1 MTNNI
6 SEVTRRSIIDFL
18 TTSNIAWSGRLQDNE
33 FLSRLYDLGKIPSTD
48 RRFSDAAGDIYQ
60 HCVMNSDW
68 SDDWV
73 FFDQR
78 FNLLRGTD
86 EEFLRFLCETAHPV
100 VRPSQD
106 QVIEL
111 VEEYNKELSK
121 DGWRIIEV
129 KQISG
134 RPIFAPQANGQ
145 CVQVFDEPTG
155 WQKVDR
161 QLQQAKSTLFSSHSE
176 EDFQAVG
183 LLCRETLISVAQAV
197 FDPACH
203 IISDGVSASSTDA
216 TRMLQA
222 VFDFELKGNANEDAR
237 RHSKAAVQ
245 LSLALQHK
253 RTADYRMAA
262 LCLEATASVTNLMA
276 ILFKQ
281 KRTSIITSHN
291 DPFRLCV
298 KELFDILSGY
308 DWPKK
313 VVDKTNQKISFLE
326 NSTATV
332 WIDDELRDTRNTFLS
347 QCKTAI
353 RARELGGGDY
363 RCSMEREETC
373 MLLKNAAERLEAGLT
388 GKALTPW
395 FDPFV

>member
-18 TTSNIAWSGRLQDNE
+18 TAGNISWSGRLQDNE
-33 FLSRLYDLGKIPSTD
+33 FLARLYDLGKLPSTD
-48 RRFSDAAGDIYQ
+48 RRFSDAAGDIFQ

-68 SDDWV
+68 NDDWV
-73 FFDQR
+73 FYDQR
-78 FNLLRGTD
+78 FNLLRSAD
-86 EEFLRFLCETAHPV
+86 EEFLRFLCETVHPV
-100 VRPSQD
+100 VRPSQE
-106 QVIEL
+106 QVIKL
-111 VEEYNKELSK
+111 VEAYNKELAK
-121 DGWRIIEV
+121 DGWKIIEAN
-129 KQISG
+129 QISG
-134 RPIFAPQANGQ
+134 RPVFVPQANGE

-161 QLQQAKSTLFSSHSE
+161 QLQQAKSTLFSAHSE
-176 EDFQAVG
+176 EDFQTVG
-183 LLCRETLISVAQAV
+183 LLCRETLISVAQEV

-203 IISDGVSASSTDA
+203 SISDGVSVSPTDA

-222 VFDFELKGNANEDAR
+222 VLDFELKGNANEDAR
-237 RHSKAAVQ
+237 KHAKAAFQ

-262 LCLEATASVTNLMA
+262 LCLEATASVTNLIA

-281 KRTSIITSHN
+281 KRTSITTN
-291 DPFRLCV
+291 GKDPFRLCV

-308 DWPKK
+308 DWSKRE
-313 VVDKTNQKISFLE
+313 VDKINQKISLLE
-326 NSTATV
+326 NSTASV
-332 WIDDELRDTRNTFLS
+332 WIDDDLRDTRNTFLS
-347 QCKTAI
+347 LCKTAM
-353 RARELGGGDY
+353 RAREIGGGDY
-363 RCSMEREETC
+363 RCSMERKETC

-388 GKALTPW
+388 GKALPPW